1 MRLNSRLAGGCAL
14 LREAAL
20 AAAGPGLDGG
30 ALRACLAHPVPRGG
44 RGGRQG
50 PRSAAPSEDVS
61 ENLFP
66 VSSKSVTN
74 PLLLRASRRGRRAES
89 CPPWRCAPLSAG
101 SRGSASFQSTTRPA
115 GLSFRTVLVWLTTP
129 FRFFSRLSRQPCGQ
143 LGHPTK

>member
-20 AAAGPGLDGG
+20 AAAGPGLDGD
-30 ALRACLAHPVPRGG
+30 ALRACLAHPVLRGG

-66 VSSKSVTN
+66 VSSKSVTRCCSA
-74 PLLLRASRRGRRAES
+74 PPGEARGE
-89 CPPWRCAPLSAG
+89 LSALALRSTVRG
-101 SRGSASFQSTTRPA
+101 ESRFGFLPVY
-115 GLSFRTVLVWLTTP
+115 RTACWLVFP
-129 FRFFSRLSRQPCGQ
+129 YGFSVVN
-143 LGHPTK
+143 HPV

>member
-1 MRLNSRLAGGCAL
+1 MAGGCAL

-74 PLLLRASRRGRRAES
+74 PLLLRASRPPGEARGE
-89 CPPWRCAPLSAG
+89 LSALALHSTVRG
-101 SRGSASFQSTTRPA
+101 ESRFGFLPVY
-115 GLSFRTVLVWLTTP
+115 RTACWLVFP
-129 FRFFSRLSRQPCGQ
+129 YGFSVVN
-143 LGHPTK
+143 HPV